1 MSRLFISY
9 KSEEQNYAFAVRQ
22 WLMDEQG
29 WSSEDI
35 FVDVDHLRAGEQ
47 WEQKLLAEAKAAQAV
62 LFIASRASTDP
73 RSFCYRELQASEGHV
88 LAVTIG
94 GLEAG
99 DPALIKALPN
109 RARSGQVTPLDRQPT
124 TPVAFVSPKDN
135 TNGSANLNIE
145 ELDSIASTL
154 RDLGIAPDSFHW
166 QFNPEGPY
174 PGLKALQEGDEA
186 VFCGRDLEIGQGLR
200 WHGELARHHKHRVL
214 IIQAPSG
221 AGKSSFLRA
230 GLWARLR
237 RHPSFTP
244 LAIVRAVEGALTHPE
259 WGLAAGLFQ
268 TQQLARRLGDRLNLT
283 RGVIEQD
290 VMTDPRG
297 LLTRFAEADASPE
310 SGRRTLLIGL
320 DQAEE
325 IAAPLSDADEAQLKA
340 LFDLALSPGE
350 DLAIRLVLTAR
361 DDSVDATR
369 ERLFQ
374 HGLDDEQIVVER
386 LNRLPSHRFGEVIT
400 GPAAAANRAGFKL
413 AFTREQVDALARAA
427 AAGDGADNTGDALPV
442 LAVALNRLA
451 GKFRQPDGQM
461 DLEPDQTEAFIK
473 RAVADTAAEA
483 IEQAGA
489 SEEDLKRL
497 AIPYLATWDPQAG
510 AEGAAKRVVARAET
524 LFAGPRADL
533 IRLADTLVEKRLLTV
548 SRAHGNT
555 GDSSSILYEVAHEA
569 LLRVEPLAGLIHER
583 REEFEQTRMLAIEAR
598 DWVASGESVEQLGRT
613 GERLRVGQ
621 ALLRDDYFGDALPDN
636 VARYLAACAE
646 KEQEDRDR
654 QRRLI
659 GRAFVK
665 PALQALQDGLSEHA
679 LRLAAAGALLA
690 EDLGLELVKELRT
703 PAARAAHD
711 TTTRAVLTGHSG
723 AVNIS
728 AFSPDGRRIVT
739 ASSDNTARV
748 WDVSRTAAIARDHA
762 IVLTAAL
769 ARGIGYR
776 TKAES
781 TDLLMQDAPENLFAA
796 ALKQLEQRGVAA
808 DDPELAEVIA
818 GLHAPLHPNCYLSP
832 TQFAEK
838 FGGSSADAQT
848 AQQDNKA
855 SQAPLLGWFRRRR

>member
-124 TPVAFVSPKDN
+124 MPVAFVSPKDN

-325 IAAPLSDADEAQLKA
+325 IAGPLSDADEAQLKA

-451 GKFRQPDGQM
+451 GKFRQPDGQL
-461 DLEPDQTEAFIK
+461 DLEPDQAEAFIK

-569 LLRVEPLAGLIHER
+569 PLRVEPLAGLIH
-583 REEFEQTRMLAIEAR
+583 
-598 DWVASGESVEQLGRT
+598 
-613 GERLRVGQ
+613 
-621 ALLRDDYFGDALPDN
+621 
-636 VARYLAACAE
+636 
-646 KEQEDRDR
+646 
-654 QRRLI
+654 
-659 GRAFVK
+659 
-665 PALQALQDGLSEHA
+665 
-679 LRLAAAGALLA
+679 
-690 EDLGLELVKELRT
+690 
-703 PAARAAHD
+703 
-711 TTTRAVLTGHSG
+711 
-723 AVNIS
+723 
-728 AFSPDGRRIVT
+728 
-739 ASSDNTARV
+739 
-748 WDVSRTAAIARDHA
+748 
-762 IVLTAAL
+762 
-769 ARGIGYR
+769 
-776 TKAES
+776 
-781 TDLLMQDAPENLFAA
+781 
-796 ALKQLEQRGVAA
+796 
-808 DDPELAEVIA
+808 
-818 GLHAPLHPNCYLSP
+818 
-832 TQFAEK
+832 
-838 FGGSSADAQT
+838 
-848 AQQDNKA
+848 
-855 SQAPLLGWFRRRR
+855 